1 MNGPEVR
8 TGLWVIDQ
16 ATDQEFGMK
25 QLIFEWITTFG
36 LLFPIYQSE
45 VLMVILPEYILIVT
59 FIMVK

>member
-25 QLIFEWITTFG
+25 QLIFERITTFG
-36 LLFPIYQSE
+36 LLFQTYQSE
-45 VLMVILPEYILIVT
+45 VLMVILQEYILIVT

>member
-25 QLIFEWITTFG
+25 QLIFERITTFG
-36 LLFPIYQSE
+36 LLFQTYQSD
-45 VLMVILPEYILIVT
+45 VLMVILQEYILIVT